1 MKGELR
7 VVGTAHVS
15 AKSVEEVRRA
25 IDEFSPDVI
34 AVELDPARY
43 AVIRK
48 QARDPS
54 VQDILETKNF
64 TQVLVQWILAYLQ
77 RRIGL
82 DLGVEPGAEMKAAI
96 EEAESRGIAIG
107 LVDRDINIT
116 LRRFWKSLSFLEKLK
131 MLYALAVSVV
141 SIDGEEIDVE
151 SLKEQDMLTMAMDE
165 FRKFSPN
172 GARALIDERDA
183 YLAHHIAG
191 LMEGHS
197 RVLAVLGAGHVQGV
211 MKYLDAPETLP
222 PLGELTA
229 EMKSRPWGLIFGVAV
244 TALFLFLLLAIA
256 FSGVGLEVLGMALL
270 YWVLVHGVL
279 TAVFTLAARG
289 HPLSALTGFGV
300 SWFTALN
307 PLVAAG
313 WFAAIVEARIR
324 KPAPADFRRIFE
336 AESFSQMMK
345 VPLFRVVLVAALAN
359 LGSTLGTILYF
370 MFIFPVL
377 GIDPGVLITQG
388 LSNMWNAVTGLF
400 SWT

>member
-1 MKGELR
+1 MRGELR
-7 VVGTAHVS
+7 IVGTAHVS
-15 AKSVEEVRRA
+15 AKSVEEVRTA
-25 IDEFSPDVI
+25 IREFSPDVV
-34 AVELDPARY
+34 AVELDPARF

-48 QARDPS
+48 QAKDPS
-54 VQDILETKNF
+54 VQDILEAKNF

-116 LRRFWKSLSFLEKLK
+116 LRRFWKSLSFFEKLK

-151 SLKEQDMLTMAMDE
+151 SLKEQDMLSMAMDE

-183 YLAHHIAG
+183 YLAHNIAG
-191 LMEGHS
+191 LLAGHS
-197 RVLAVLGAGHVQGV
+197 RVLAVLGAGHVHGV
-211 MKYLDAPETLP
+211 MKYLDAPDTLP
-222 PLGELTA
+222 PVQELTA
-229 EMKSRPWGLIFGVAV
+229 DVKSRPWGLIFGVAV
-244 TALFLFLLLAIA
+244 TALFLLLLVALA
-256 FSGVGLEVLGMALL
+256 FSGGGLEVLGMALL
-270 YWVLVHGVL
+270 YWVLVHGIL

-388 LSNMWNAVTGLF
+388 LSNMWSAVSGIF
-400 SWT
+400 S